1 MYTKL
6 NKSSASFAS
15 MRKEFGVVT
24 VRNAKIYEVDNFEK
38 LENVSAYKIANA
50 VKDITTI
57 NGTAT
62 LKVGSSP
69 DETKDPTFTYLGKID
84 TLKTASVSTDGPTK
98 TITGGQYNEPL
109 LKYGKTVT
117 VSRQD
122 ALGDHHALEAL
133 CGTVSEYAD
142 NSKPAKDN
150 HLVGRHITPQ
160 FATPKMIIGDSSFV
174 DKTTGE
180 MVDVKIIFYKFL
192 PDSLFNLTQEAD
204 GDASVFDRNGT
215 LVPVKILVGQN
226 DGEQE
231 AEQVFWSVIDP
242 KQTDDTA
249 KTTATTG
256 PTGATEATGK

>member
-6 NKSSASFAS
+6 KKSSANFAD

-24 VRNAKIYEVDNFEK
+24 VRNAKIFEVDKFEK

-50 VKDITTI
+50 VKNLTTI
-57 NGTAT
+57 DGTVT
-62 LKVGSSP
+62 LQTGSSA
-69 DETKDPTFTYLGKID
+69 DETKDPKFTYLGEIN

-160 FATPKMIIGDSSFV
+160 FATPKMIIGDSFFI
-174 DKTTGE
+174 DKATGE
-180 MVDVKIIFYKFL
+180 PVSVKIIFYKFL

-215 LVPVKILVGQN
+215 LVPVKIQVGQN
-226 DGEQE
+226 DGQQE

-242 KQTDDTA
+242 NQTNDTA

-256 PTGATEATGK
+256 PTGPTGATGK

>member
-6 NKSSASFAS
+6 KKSSASFAS

-24 VRNAKIYEVDNFEK
+24 VRNAKIYEVDKFEK

-50 VKDITTI
+50 VKDLTTI
-57 NGTAT
+57 YSTKT
-62 LKVGSSP
+62 LQAGSSS
-69 DETKDPTFTYLGKID
+69 DDTKDPTFTYLGEINA
-84 TLKTASVSTDGPTK
+84 LKTASISTDGPTK

-122 ALGDHHALEAL
+122 ALGDHHAFEAL

-160 FATPKMIIGDSSFV
+160 FATAKRITV
-174 DKTTGE
+174 
-180 MVDVKIIFYKFL
+180 L
-192 PDSLFNLTQEAD
+192 SLTHLICHN
-204 GDASVFDRNGT
+204 
-215 LVPVKILVGQN
+215 
-226 DGEQE
+226 
-231 AEQVFWSVIDP
+231 
-242 KQTDDTA
+242 
-249 KTTATTG
+249 
-256 PTGATEATGK
+256 